1 MVSFELG
8 KKNKERCFSF
18 CHSTVSEVYQNQ
30 ISIKTSF
37 FKNNVVCDF
46 EFTY

>member
-8 KKNKERCFSF
+8 KEIKK
-18 CHSTVSEVYQNQ
+18 EVYQNQ

-37 FKNNVVCDF
+37 FRNNVVCDF